1 MIRQVYTPYLLTV
14 METDEKL
21 IREFIKES
29 IRSDS
34 LSLLLF
40 EYTPGAGGAALRQG
54 LSRAAS
60 KFADVVTGEFKNV
73 FASIKQLGG
82 ITYQAVKE
90 VGSLGLFK
98 ADYKGV
104 KAKYEAELAEIDK
117 KYGRQIEEARE
128 NFSSALSPLTTAAK
142 LGLGATATALFFTNP
157 IAFTAVAGI
166 ASDTSKKVKTKVL
179 PAAAAGLVAAKK
191 GLDKWAGHDEE
202 DEDRKLGKESLA
214 TQDWVKQ
221 AQSDVRSSLTRKL
234 REIEEKVNSIMSARS
249 VEDLKLPSSLT
260 KKLTQDS
267 KNKDAVLM
275 ICKGMALK
283 EILNSVEA
291 ERSKLLEEGKKIFKD
306 VPEIALTGKGSYI
319 GAYDQIISMIKKKIS
334 SLG

>member
-1 MIRQVYTPYLLTV
+1 
-14 METDEKL
+14 METNEKL

-34 LSLLLF
+34 SPAFLF
-40 EYTPGAGGAALRQG
+40 EYTPGSGGAALRSA
-54 LSRAAS
+54 LSGAAS
-60 KFADVVTGEFKNV
+60 KFADVVKGEFKNV

-90 VGSLGLFK
+90 VGTLGLFK
-98 ADYKGV
+98 ADYEGV
-104 KAKYEAELAEIDK
+104 KAKYQAELAEIDK
-117 KYGRQIEEARE
+117 KYGRQIEEARK
-128 NFSSALSPLTTAAK
+128 NFSSVLSPFTTAAK
-142 LGLGATATALFFTNP
+142 LGLGATATALFFANP

-166 ASDTSKKVKTKVL
+166 ASDTSKQAKTKVL
-179 PAAAAGLVAAKK
+179 PAVAAGILAAKT

-202 DEDRKLGKESLA
+202 DEEDEDRKIEKESLA
-214 TQDWVKQ
+214 TQDWVKK

-234 REIEEKVNSIMSARS
+234 REIEAKVNSIMSARS

-283 EILNSVEA
+283 EILNSIEL

-306 VPEIALTGKGSYI
+306 APETALTGKGSYI
-319 GAYDQIISMIKKKIS
+319 GVYDQIISMIKKKIS